1 MNGKVMRTQRGFAL
15 IGALFVLVVLAV
27 LGAFAV
33 RINMTQQHDADLDLQ
48 QLRADAALNA
58 GIEFAATR
66 LLVSAATDNCGNL
79 APLAGISGG
88 YQVTFPGACTRV
100 QYLVNGVQVTVYTI
114 NVTSSRG
121 VYGTPEFV
129 QRQLVGVRVVG

>member
-1 MNGKVMRTQRGFAL
+1 MRTQRGFAL

-114 NVTSSRG
+114 NVTSARG